1 MSKYAEDE
9 QMEISIK
16 KTQKKKK
23 KLIIVEDVE
32 PIDIAAMIK
41 KSRPTLSD
49 ASIRTYI
56 QNIKKVSPP
65 FPLTGIAFLS
75 NTENVFEKIDTIEKV
90 TMKRNIL
97 SAVLVLLQSTDV
109 VNEELIKTYKQKL
122 IDITNS
128 YKLEL
133 AEHQKTEVQSE
144 NWTTMAVL
152 TKITKSLL
160 KQGIN
165 QNSLVAALYTLQPP
179 VRLDYF
185 DMQIVDKKFKRDDS
199 KNYLV
204 VYNRDKKVFVFGEYK
219 TKTTFGIVEIPVAKP
234 LNNVINKFLKLNQ
247 DRKYLLEGASGVPLT
262 RNALGKT
269 ITRVFEPSGK
279 KITLNQIRHI
289 VASESVDIK
298 AIDEAKT
305 LAGNMLHSSGQ
316 QMEYAKLD

>member
-160 KQGIN
+160 KQGRFI
-165 QNSLVAALYTLQPP
+165 L
-179 VRLDYF
+179 
-185 DMQIVDKKFKRDDS
+185 
-199 KNYLV
+199 
-204 VYNRDKKVFVFGEYK
+204 
-219 TKTTFGIVEIPVAKP
+219 
-234 LNNVINKFLKLNQ
+234 
-247 DRKYLLEGASGVPLT
+247 
-262 RNALGKT
+262 
-269 ITRVFEPSGK
+269 
-279 KITLNQIRHI
+279 
-289 VASESVDIK
+289 
-298 AIDEAKT
+298 
-305 LAGNMLHSSGQ
+305 
-316 QMEYAKLD
+316 